1 MYAHRHTHPHKKDIV
16 MDFCTSQLILK
27 DLVLQYLVYWNDN
40 CFLHGISIALV
51 VGVSSMGLPH
61 CHLYLLFL
69 DA

>member
-1 MYAHRHTHPHKKDIV
+1 
-16 MDFCTSQLILK
+16 MDFGTSQLILK

-40 CFLHGISIALV
+40 CFLHGISTALV
-51 VGVSSMGLPH
+51 VRVSSMGLPH